1 MRKKHK
7 KLLGLLVALIIL
19 GAGIVS
25 SSFILR
31 YVIQEKIRLNGFPN
45 AKIDHLY
52 LAPNGILIDHINL
65 DGNDFSTIDQLFVSV
80 NWFDVIFK
88 QDIASLTIKKI
99 ALMAEI
105 GEHGQFK
112 LAGWDAKMPSN
123 SSSGAFLPIGKLNLP
138 AIIVDVDS
146 EEGGIRLEGKVQVTS
161 DFAPDTSDTSDASN
175 APDTP
180 NTGNKN
186 PLPHQIINFSLW
198 STQNQLD
205 FNMNGTRL
213 VTQKSKDVF
222 EEKIDAELLEARVDL
237 PNFHASR
244 LSGSLHSVG
253 EINGAAGRM
262 KLPQVNGHL
271 LAGSIKTLNGLFQ
284 NVDIAIDT
292 TKSEPLVLKT
302 SPAGYPDVV
311 LTGRWNLMPPQQL
324 ELTIE
329 SANAVDL
336 AKIINDRKNPQLEGW
351 LAPLSPLTLQFALRP
366 SIFDEPIKQAA
377 WAAYAGKQR
386 QKLDGTLDYHPDNGQ
401 TVIHLNPVKLAAAG
415 LTTLTPLAKKYDL
428 AFSKGTMNVSGDI
441 GFEPGANAVSIK
453 GPLAVT
459 FDHVAGNWNNF
470 LFADLN
476 GPLYV
481 ESLAPFLIA
490 SQPERLQ
497 LTKTPQNANKFSLS
511 LMNDQ
516 GVLAKGGVALA
527 SSAADVIK
535 ITPGSFAFAAGT
547 LGISPFSVDLTA
559 PGNITTKLSL
569 NNIDIEKLAALMGS
583 PSLEANG
590 KVSGIV
596 PLSFKNGQLSFSRGQ
611 ISNSGNGYFKYQPE
625 SIPPSLQGDDARM
638 QTVRKA
644 LSDFHFEL
652 LNFEMDGP
660 MDGHMTSSLKAKG
673 TNPVFGERPIE
684 INLKLEG
691 DLGKILQ
698 QALQA
703 GDLSSTLRLGSKA
716 AQAKKPK

>member
-1 MRKKHK
+1 MLKKHK
-7 KLLGLLVALIIL
+7 KIFILLLAVITIA
-19 GAGIVS
+19 AGILS
-25 SSFILR
+25 SGLILR

-65 DGNDFSTIDQLFVSV
+65 DGNDFSTIEQLFVTV
-80 NWFDVIFK
+80 NWFDLIVNR
-88 QDIASLTIKKI
+88 DIAALTIKKI

-105 GEHGQFK
+105 GEHDQFK
-112 LAGWDAKMPSN
+112 LAGWDAKMPS
-123 SSSGAFLPIGKLNLP
+123 SGSGAFLPIQNLNLP
-138 AIIVDVDS
+138 AIILDVDS
-146 EEGGIRLEGKVQVTS
+146 EAGGIRLEGKIQVTS
-161 DFAPDTSDTSDASN
+161 NFAPDAQD
-175 APDTP
+175 
-180 NTGNKN
+180 KN
-186 PLPHQIINFSLW
+186 PLPHQLINFSLW

-205 FNMNGTRL
+205 FNMNGTRTL
-213 VTQKSKDVF
+213 TKKSPDVF

-244 LSGSLHSVG
+244 LSGSFHSVG
-253 EINGAAGRM
+253 EINGKAGRV

-284 NVDIAIDT
+284 NVDMAIDT
-292 TKSEPLVLKT
+292 AKAEPLVLKT
-302 SPAGYPDVV
+302 SPAGYPNVS
-311 LTGRWNLMPPQQL
+311 LTGRWNLTPPQQL

-329 SANAVDL
+329 SADAVDL
-336 AKIINDRKNPQLEGW
+336 YKIIDEQQNPAVESW

-377 WAAYAGKQR
+377 WAIYAGKQR
-386 QKLDGTLDYHPDNGQ
+386 QKLDGTLDYHPDNGH
-401 TVIHLNPVKLAAAG
+401 TVIHLNPLKIAAVD
-415 LTTLTPLAKKYDL
+415 LNTLTPLPKNHDL
-428 AFSKGTMNVSGDI
+428 AFSKGTMNVDGEI
-441 GFEPGANAVSIK
+441 GFEPTANSVDIK

-470 LFADLN
+470 LFADLG
-476 GPLYV
+476 GPLYL
-481 ESLAPFLIA
+481 ERLAPFMIA
-490 SQPERLQ
+490 AQPERLQ
-497 LTKTPQNANKFSLS
+497 LTKAPQNANKFSLS

-516 GVLAKGGVALA
+516 GVLAKGSVALA
-527 SSAADVIK
+527 SPAANLIK

-569 NNIDIEKLAALMGS
+569 NNIDIEKLAGLLGS

-611 ISNSGNGYFKYQPE
+611 ISNSGSGYFKYQPE

-660 MDGHMTSSLKAKG
+660 MNGHMTSSLKAKG

-716 AQAKKPK
+716 AKPK